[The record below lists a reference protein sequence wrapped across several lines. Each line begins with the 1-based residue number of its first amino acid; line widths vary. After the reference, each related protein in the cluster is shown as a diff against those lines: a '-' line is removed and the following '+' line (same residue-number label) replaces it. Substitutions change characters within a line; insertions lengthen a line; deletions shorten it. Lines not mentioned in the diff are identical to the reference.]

1 MVKVSVIV
9 PCFNAEKYI
18 SKALDSLLSQTLDDM
33 EIIVINDGSSDN
45 SKEIIDEYYKKY
57 PNKIRVYHQENKGI
71 ASVRNYGLSLVNGEY
86 FGFLDS
92 DDYTKSDMYFKMY
105 AKAKETDADMVVS
118 NFMWVSDKK
127 ERLEKEGPYIAGKDM
142 MVKLF
147 ATLWNKIYKTS
158 LIKESD
164 LKFPDGN
171 RYEDACFLYC
181 LSSIL
186 KKVEFID
193 EAFVSYVQVSTSITH
208 TNNQQVKNM
217 ITVFNIIYDYYKNNN
232 LFDEYKDELEYIH
245 IKFFLGNSFLRSSLI
260 KDKDDRYNTI
270 MMGFNLLNDK
280 FPNWYKNKYLNEFGG
295 IKHKYFKIVRKWN
308 IMVFSWLY
316 RQLNKMML

>member
-105 AKAKETDADMVVS
+105 VKAKETDADMVVS

-158 LIKESD
+158 LIKESG

>member
-158 LIKESD
+158 LIKESG

-260 KDKDDRYNTI
+260 KDKYDRYNTI
-270 MMGFNLLNDK
+270 MMGFNLLNEK
-280 FPNWYKNKYLNEFGG
+280 FPNWHKNKYLNEFGG

-308 IMVFSWLY
+308 IMIFSWFY
-316 RQLNKMML
+316 RQLNKMVL

>member
-57 PNKIRVYHQENKGI
+57 PDKIRVYHQENKGI

-158 LIKESD
+158 LIKESG

>member
-9 PCFNAEKYI
+9 PCFNSEKYI

-158 LIKESD
+158 LIKESG

-270 MMGFNLLNDK
+270 MMGFNLLNEK

>member
-57 PNKIRVYHQENKGI
+57 PDKIRVYHQENKGI

-158 LIKESD
+158 LIKESG

-270 MMGFNLLNDK
+270 MMGFNLLNEK

>member
-158 LIKESD
+158 LIKESG

-186 KKVEFID
+186 KKIEFID

-270 MMGFNLLNDK
+270 MMGFNLLNEK

>member
-158 LIKESD
+158 LIKESG

-270 MMGFNLLNDK
+270 MMGFNLLNEK

>member
-9 PCFNAEKYI
+9 PCFNSEKYI

-57 PNKIRVYHQENKGI
+57 PDKIRVYHQENKGI

-158 LIKESD
+158 LIKESG

-270 MMGFNLLNDK
+270 MMGFNLLNEK